1 MQALDDK
8 TKNDL
13 GNRLSRIEGQ
23 VRGLRR
29 LIDQDAE
36 CEKVAQ
42 QMTAA
47 RKALDKAF
55 HEMLVCMIEREV
67 LGSMENANADA
78 SANLKHIRTLLSNYA

>member
-1 MQALDDK
+1 VQALDDK

-78 SANLKHIRTLLSNYA
+78 SANLKHIRALLSKYA